1 MPSVNGLRLLSCKIR
16 MPRVGA
22 WHLNFEADVTDDG
35 ALEAL
40 AAGDDGKVRIT
51 LEHEGVSFVGTL
63 VRGDQ
68 KRAVYQGR
76 AVAGKGGLSTTLP
89 ARSYTSALGVKVQQV
104 VSDILREA
112 GEALSD
118 TVEDSVLE
126 RRVSRWTR
134 TQGVASHAL
143 LKVADA
149 VGMTWR
155 VLRDGTI
162 WIGAATYPEAE
173 VEHMTLDEDWS
184 DGAILVATN
193 DQGGPGPL
201 LLEPGTTFHGQKLEL
216 VEHALSGSGFRTT
229 ARNTT
234 LGTALDKFLEGIRR
248 DVDYSRGYAAKV
260 TAQNADGTLQIKPD
274 DPKVAGGG
282 LDNVPI
288 RLGVPGTVR
297 VPNGSRCTFQ
307 FESGD
312 PSKPYVC
319 AFGAGDLTELRLGA
333 GTELAARADRTDA
346 RIAAVE
352 SKVNSMVTA
361 INSHVHTGVTTGAGS
376 SGPPAAPQTT
386 MSPGSTT
393 AADKTRIE

>member
-1 MPSVNGLRLLSCKIR
+1 MPSVNGLRLLTCKIR

-51 LEHEGVSFVGTL
+51 LEHEGVSFVGTM

-76 AVAGKGGLSTTLP
+76 AVAGSGGLSATIP
-89 ARSYTSALGVKVQQV
+89 ARSYGSPLGVTVKQIVT
-104 VSDILREA
+104 DILREC
-112 GEALSD
+112 GESLSE
-118 TVEDSVLE
+118 TVEDTVLE

-162 WIGAATYPEAE
+162 WMGAASYPAAD

-216 VEHALSGSGFRTT
+216 VEHMLSGSGFRTT

-288 RLGVPGTVR
+288 RLGVPGTVQ

-319 AFGAGDLTELRLGA
+319 AFGGSQLTELKIGSGSEAVALA
-333 GTELAARADRTDA
+333 SKVATELNQLKSAIQGAATVPNDGGAAFKTNI
-346 RIAAVE
+346 IAAL
-352 SKVNSMVTA
+352 
-361 INSHVHTGVTTGAGS
+361 
-376 SGPPAAPQTT
+376 SGWPLASDMA
-386 MSPGSTT
+386 ST
-393 AADKTRIE
+393 KLFGE